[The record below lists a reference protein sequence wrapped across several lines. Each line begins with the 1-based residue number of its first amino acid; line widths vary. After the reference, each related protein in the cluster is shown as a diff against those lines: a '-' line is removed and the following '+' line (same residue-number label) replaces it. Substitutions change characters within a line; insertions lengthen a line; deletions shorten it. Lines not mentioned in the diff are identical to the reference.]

1 MSGPPFEALPFSLR
15 ACPLSFLPPCLSP
28 SFSFS
33 SLSQTSDILG
43 WVQTRAHCRARTRVS
58 GCDLGTVSQQ
68 TDKHIAVAVVHQLQA
83 ETPPS
88 LDLDQAFC
96 HYCFFNSLCL
106 LCLSWPREATTSHS
120 GFDLSLTVHSV
131 LKDQA
136 GPTEWIKC
144 QAPNAANRNNSGGI
158 SMGPEEGGGCY
169 F

>member
-1 MSGPPFEALPFSLR
+1 MRVSGPLFEALPFSLS
-15 ACPLSFLPPCLSP
+15 ACPLPFLPPCFSP

-43 WVQTRAHCRARTRVS
+43 WVAAGSLHPSQVQTRAHCRARTRVS

-83 ETPPS
+83 EAPPS

-96 HYCFFNSLCL
+96 HYCVFSSLCL
-106 LCLSWPREATTSHS
+106 LCLSWSRAATTGHS

-131 LKDQA
+131 LKDRGRAHWMNQM
-136 GPTEWIKC
+136 
-144 QAPNAANRNNSGGI
+144 SG
-158 SMGPEEGGGCY
+158 S
-169 F
+169 